1 MLIPTHAIPFIS
13 FFIAMAQTPIEVDLT
28 NDTPPHWTTQGA
40 TTPPAETTA
49 AAELPTCAICL
60 QDIHRAAIGPN
71 APYDWPACSHPIH
84 LRCAMQHVSHQAQP
98 ACPTCRQQWTQDGQ
112 HRLEQLGQ
120 TNEVPW
126 VVPETPHDTRNLH
139 TQPPRA
145 PDQPILLCCPRL
157 ALINH
162 HHPEL
167 DTSWR
172 ELPTRHMEWA
182 PTLDRTSNQWQ
193 AEWVCLRCNTAV
205 TPNDLTIDID
215 VPPPICPF
223 HGPRRL
229 AIDVRHNER
238 GWVCS
243 RGLPPHILECEP
255 TRINPSAPPPTPAA
269 PGQRQWE
276 HQRPPRDGQAIPHA
290 NSWFYVPLLLAG
302 ASRLHPEAV
311 DAWRAHRHAGL
322 EWQNLVTQLRGAPAI
337 PWQRLHHT
345 LQMLQQLAVDTGHQ
359 LPAAETALVEH
370 LVAAASREPTGAQI
384 HFPWAMNIFTQS
396 SGYVPATAQEALL
409 QNFLGERHASHAA
422 SMAERWRQQTSPAA
436 PPHNHPL
443 PQATEANPAQI
454 TGHEATPSHRQ
465 PAPQATEARPAR
477 TRSPPSSPTDSGVS
491 TTSSTSSTD
500 TTSSSTPTARAP
512 TPPAPQQPPPPPE
525 TTTSPDERRLHVAL
539 ATLDDIDLF
548 ETLQQKCFFFQT
560 PPQFIRGRVRQALS
574 YALDNINTASS
585 EQGQSR
591 AWKLWLLLPRMLLQR
606 PPGVRTLSKDDWRT
620 RIEHFQQGQWIYLL
634 ARAHHQA
641 QAITPNSPPD
651 PSLERQATRAR
662 QLVHLGELSA
672 ARQALTAGPLA
683 PGTAETLQE
692 LRDPTRRP
700 NEPYAPLHPSL
711 SEFQPDQPVHLPDDL
726 ILMNLRRARKGAAP
740 GPSGLTTDT
749 LRILLDD
756 DTATTNLIRVARHF
770 AQASIPAEIAR
781 AIGLGR
787 MVALTKPNG
796 RVRGIVVGDVLRRLV
811 SRCLAQKYAQPI
823 HTACQPHQFAL
834 ATRSGTEAVVHALTA
849 VTEANPTHTILSVDG
864 VGAYDNISR
873 NSMLQ
878 GLRDVPEANRCL
890 PFVKMF
896 YGAPSQYIWHSATGE
911 AHIISQAEG
920 GEQGDPLMP
929 ALFSLGQRAALRTM
943 QQHLLPNESLLA
955 FLDDVYVVVPPN
967 RVRPVYDTL
976 AHTLQSQASIQLNQG
991 KTRAWN
997 AAGIEPPNIR
1007 DLGEDVWVGNPNLP
1021 ATSQG
1026 MTVLGAP
1033 IGSAAF
1039 VQHQLQQANQQHQH
1053 LLDRIPHLED
1063 LQASWLLLL
1072 YCASPRCTYL
1082 LRMCS
1087 PNVTTEFANNHDFA
1101 VAACLRRLLAVD
1113 DLPAQA
1119 LATAHL
1125 PLSQGGL
1132 GLTCAS
1138 ILATPAFWSS
1148 WADSLP
1154 VLHTQLPQYAAQILE
1169 HLQHPSAAIPSIQAA
1184 AAAAQALEERG
1195 WTPPSWTEL
1204 TQGTQPDPSEANTE
1218 EAPRTRGWQ
1227 QQATIPVHTANYN
1240 ELQAAIPPASQAL
1253 LQSQAGPFA
1262 SRAFTTIPYSAEF
1275 EYPSHLFRILLLR
1288 RLRLHLPLS
1297 ARSCRCRRPL
1307 DPLGDHRAA
1316 CAQSGVLRSR
1326 GGPLERAAARICREG
1341 GARVTTNTR
1350 LADLNIQ
1357 NLSRVDD
1364 RRIEVIANGLPMWGG
1379 SQLAVD
1385 TTLVSPLTRT
1395 GEPRSRGGTYA
1406 GAALHDARRS
1416 KERTYPEL
1424 LNNRRCRLVV
1434 LGIEVG
1440 GRWSNEASNFIC
1452 MLAKARARSS
1462 PPSLQ
1467 AATSAALVSR
1477 WSALLTHAAATS
1489 FAASLLFEDLSPHHN
1504 QDGDLPPFGHLLSHT
1519 SPPVPVS
1526 RLPAR

>member
-1 MLIPTHAIPFIS
+1 M
-13 FFIAMAQTPIEVDLT
+13 
-28 NDTPPHWTTQGA
+28 
-40 TTPPAETTA
+40 
-49 AAELPTCAICL
+49 
-60 QDIHRAAIGPN
+60 
-71 APYDWPACSHPIH
+71 
-84 LRCAMQHVSHQAQP
+84 
-98 ACPTCRQQWTQDGQ
+98 
-112 HRLEQLGQ
+112 
-120 TNEVPW
+120 
-126 VVPETPHDTRNLH
+126 
-139 TQPPRA
+139 
-145 PDQPILLCCPRL
+145 
-157 ALINH
+157 
-162 HHPEL
+162 
-167 DTSWR
+167 
-172 ELPTRHMEWA
+172 
-182 PTLDRTSNQWQ
+182 
-193 AEWVCLRCNTAV
+193 
-205 TPNDLTIDID
+205 
-215 VPPPICPF
+215 
-223 HGPRRL
+223 
-229 AIDVRHNER
+229 
-238 GWVCS
+238 
-243 RGLPPHILECEP
+243 
-255 TRINPSAPPPTPAA
+255 
-269 PGQRQWE
+269 
-276 HQRPPRDGQAIPHA
+276 
-290 NSWFYVPLLLAG
+290 
-302 ASRLHPEAV
+302 
-311 DAWRAHRHAGL
+311 
-322 EWQNLVTQLRGAPAI
+322 
-337 PWQRLHHT
+337 
-345 LQMLQQLAVDTGHQ
+345 
-359 LPAAETALVEH
+359 
-370 LVAAASREPTGAQI
+370 
-384 HFPWAMNIFTQS
+384 
-396 SGYVPATAQEALL
+396 
-409 QNFLGERHASHAA
+409 
-422 SMAERWRQQTSPAA
+422 
-436 PPHNHPL
+436 
-443 PQATEANPAQI
+443 
-454 TGHEATPSHRQ
+454 
-465 PAPQATEARPAR
+465 
-477 TRSPPSSPTDSGVS
+477 
-491 TTSSTSSTD
+491 
-500 TTSSSTPTARAP
+500 
-512 TPPAPQQPPPPPE
+512 
-525 TTTSPDERRLHVAL
+525 
-539 ATLDDIDLF
+539 
-548 ETLQQKCFFFQT
+548 
-560 PPQFIRGRVRQALS
+560 
-574 YALDNINTASS
+574 
-585 EQGQSR
+585 
-591 AWKLWLLLPRMLLQR
+591 
-606 PPGVRTLSKDDWRT
+606 RTLSIDDWRA
-620 RIEHFQQGQWIYLL
+620 RIEQFQQGQSIQLL
-634 ARAHHQA
+634 TRAHHQA
-641 QAITPNSPPD
+641 QAITPNSSPD
-651 PSLERQATRAR
+651 PTLERQATRAR

-683 PGTAETLQE
+683 PGTADTLQE
-692 LRDPTRRP
+692 LQDPTRRP
-700 NEPYAPLHPSL
+700 PEPYAPLHPSL
-711 SEFQPDQPVHLPDDL
+711 SEFQPDQPVDLPDDL

-740 GPSGLTTDT
+740 GPSGLTADT
-749 LRILLDD
+749 LRILIDD
-756 DTATTNLIRVARHF
+756 DTATTNLIRVARHL

-849 VTEANPTHTILSVDG
+849 VTKANPTHTILSVDG

-896 YGAPSQYIWHSATGE
+896 YGAPSHYIWHSATGE

-929 ALFSLGQRAALRTM
+929 ALFSLGQRSALQTI

-967 RVRPVYDTL
+967 RVRPVYNTL
-976 AHTLQSQASIQLNQG
+976 AHTLQSQASIRLNQG

-997 AAGIEPPNIR
+997 AAGIEPPHIR
-1007 DLGEDVWVGNPNLP
+1007 DLGEDVWVGNPTLP

-1101 VAACLRRLLAVD
+1101 VAACLRSLLEVE

-1125 PLSQGGL
+1125 PLSRGGL

-1138 ILATPAFWSS
+1138 VLATPAFWSS
-1148 WADSLP
+1148 WADCLP
-1154 VLHTQLPQYAAQILE
+1154 VIHNQLPQYAAQILE

-1195 WTPPSWTEL
+1195 WTPPNWTEL
-1204 TQGTQPDPSEANTE
+1204 TQGIQPNATEETTE

-1227 QQATIPVHTANYN
+1227 QRATLPVHTAMYN

-1262 SRAFTTIPYSAEF
+1262 SRAFTTIPYSTEF

-1316 CAQSGVLRSR
+1316 CAQSGVLRAR

-1357 NLSRVDD
+1357 NLARVDD

-1385 TTLVSPLTRT
+1385 TTLVSPLTRS

-1406 GAALHDARRS
+1406 GAALQDARRN

-1424 LNNRRCRLVV
+1424 LQNRRCRLVV

-1440 GRWSNEASNFIC
+1440 GRWSNEASNFIR
-1452 MLAKARARSS
+1452 MLANARARSS

-1467 AATSAALVSR
+1467 AATRAALVSR

-1504 QDGDLPPFGHLLSHT
+1504 LDGDLPALGHLLAHA
-1519 SPPVPVS
+1519 SPAVPAS